1 MTMYL
6 ISIVEYEITDMLI
19 STDEISIVAAWAPGH
34 EGVKLS
40 SPFLLHPEASTS
52 HHAIRRK
59 RGLKSNIMEGKHFM
73 EKEKGEDAS
82 LKGDKL
88 DRRHPHPL
96 ERQNG
101 ETDLM
106 RNAKE
111 KKEKEDLVKELELKK
126 GGERVVDEE
135 AERREN
141 DRRRDP
147 LRLIV
152 EEDKGDEQEDLPGG
166 FLLLKFYLL
175 H

>member
-1 MTMYL
+1 
-6 ISIVEYEITDMLI
+6 
-19 STDEISIVAAWAPGH
+19 
-34 EGVKLS
+34 
-40 SPFLLHPEASTS
+40 
-52 HHAIRRK
+52 
-59 RGLKSNIMEGKHFM
+59 M

-101 ETDLM
+101 GTDLM

-111 KKEKEDLVKELELKK
+111 KKEKEDLGKEHELKK

-152 EEDKGDEQEDLPGG
+152 EEDKGDDKITQRGI
-166 FLLLKFYLL
+166 FALKSKSQIAKERFGQKA
-175 H
+175 